1 MKKFISLSLILA
13 LLVFSGCSKV
23 TDNQAANTNKESS
36 STQELKDGDYL
47 IKMPANDHG
56 IYSLATTKVENGKII
71 DFDYNEYFSQTGEAK
86 NENNYEYKEG
96 LEVIKNLNQQFTD
109 KKNLDNIDY
118 DAVSGAT
125 STKSSFKD
133 TVGKLL
139 EKAEK
144 GETYSPVYKDGV
156 YEAKASEPNH
166 GWLSQIKIVVK
177 NGTVTGVDFH
187 DVAVEDMDGTKAVL
201 DKDGK
206 PVVGDDNKQK
216 TETVK
221 IKKGD
226 IKSTENYEHLPAF
239 DTITEFQKQI
249 IYNDGVENLK
259 LDAISGATS
268 TRDTMIELAKEALK
282 QAK

>member
-13 LLVFSGCSKV
+13 LLVFSGCSKG

-56 IYSLATTKVENGKII
+56 IYSLSTMKVENGKIT

-125 STKSSFKD
+125 ST
-133 TVGKLL
+133 
-139 EKAEK
+139 
-144 GETYSPVYKDGV
+144 
-156 YEAKASEPNH
+156 
-166 GWLSQIKIVVK
+166 
-177 NGTVTGVDFH
+177 
-187 DVAVEDMDGTKAVL
+187 
-201 DKDGK
+201 
-206 PVVGDDNKQK
+206 
-216 TETVK
+216 
-221 IKKGD
+221 
-226 IKSTENYEHLPAF
+226 
-239 DTITEFQKQI
+239 
-249 IYNDGVENLK
+249 
-259 LDAISGATS
+259 
-268 TRDTMIELAKEALK
+268 RDTMIELAKEALK